1 MPTFD
6 HIRAITLDLD
16 DTLWPVWPTIAR
28 AEGAL
33 REWLT
38 RHAPATERLYHT
50 PDVLAHIRQ
59 RVNAEWTHLAHDL
72 SALRQET
79 IRRALA
85 LAGDDAG
92 LAPQAFAVFFAERQ
106 RVDLFDDALPALAR
120 LSARFPLVAV
130 SNGNADIATI
140 GIAHHFKGAVSA
152 RSLGVAKPD
161 PRIFEASARL
171 VDVAPS
177 QVLHVGDDV
186 HLDVIGAR
194 SAGMATVWVNRKGE
208 VWDAALA
215 PPDVEVRTL
224 EPLCRLLGV

>member
-16 DTLWPVWPTIAR
+16 DTLWPVWPIIAR

-33 REWLT
+33 RQWLA

-50 PDVLAHIRQ
+50 PEVLQHIRQ
-59 RVNAEWTHLAHDL
+59 RVNADWAHLAHDL
-72 SALRQET
+72 SALRQES

-106 RVDLFDDALPALAR
+106 RVDLFDDALPALQR

-140 GIAHHFKGAVSA
+140 GIAQYFKGAVSA

-161 PRIFEASARL
+161 PRIFVASARL
-171 VDVAPS
+171 VDAAPA

-186 HLDVIGAR
+186 QLDVVGAR
-194 SAGMATVWVNRKGE
+194 SAGMATVWVNRKAE
-208 VWDAALA
+208 VWDPALA
-215 PPDVEVRTL
+215 PPDVEVHTL
-224 EPLCRLLGV
+224 ELLCQLLGV